1 MKRKQGTV
9 RPDLSLNLEF
19 KNVTLRAG
27 EGGLSRS
34 WVASDKLTVCAYETT
49 TTTLT
54 HLYLLEPLAI
64 GWA

>member
-19 KNVTLRAG
+19 KNVTLRVG

-34 WVASDKLTVCAYETT
+34 WVASDKLIVCAYETT
-49 TTTLT
+49 TTTL
-54 HLYLLEPLAI
+54 I
-64 GWA
+64 VIF